1 MKYRNIK
8 SGAVI
13 ESDSRITGER
23 WELISESPVS
33 VEEAEP
39 KEKKRRKKNEQ

>member
-13 ESDSRITGER
+13 ESESKITGER
-23 WELISESPVS
+23 WELISESPAP
-33 VEEAEP
+33 EDKTEP
-39 KEKKRRKKNEQ
+39 KEKKRRKKE